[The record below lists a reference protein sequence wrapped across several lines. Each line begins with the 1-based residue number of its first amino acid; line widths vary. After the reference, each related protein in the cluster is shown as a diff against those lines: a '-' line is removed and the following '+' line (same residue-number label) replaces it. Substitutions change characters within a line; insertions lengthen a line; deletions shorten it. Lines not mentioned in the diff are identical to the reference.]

1 MLPNSLTGVIAL
13 ALMVGLFCPIA
24 VADAKVD
31 ADRIEIARESEV
43 FMRRG
48 DGVVTQLD
56 FDVFLSQMPPH
67 HRPAFVSSPDNISG
81 ALNELITPRQLAAEA
96 RDKAPEIVSDPL
108 LQGQMYQA
116 AIVQIAERYMTHIW
130 EQERLEEYNDQ
141 AREIFLVRKDLLRQ
155 PLHADF
161 THILVRSAGTRG
173 ELDAMKS
180 IINVYDLIAEG
191 RTVAEL
197 AAEYSEDPQAEK
209 NSGRYE
215 DVEVSTLDPA
225 VAAMVQQLQ
234 PGQISQ
240 PFRSEFGWHI
250 LQLNDRWRPE
260 VESFDQVRE
269 QALEIAEQ
277 RHKTQVRERIL
288 RRFNMKENEFQ
299 PGAVETLTSRYKA
312 SDQDMEKLK
321 ADIRAR
327 LGQQQEQ

>member
-1 MLPNSLTGVIAL
+1 MLLRNSICVLAAVIA
-13 ALMVGLFCPIA
+13 AGTVSPA
-24 VADAKVD
+24 PAKAADTHL
-31 ADRIEIARESEV
+31 DRIEIERESEV

-48 DGVVTQLD
+48 SGVVTQLD
-56 FDVFLSQMPPH
+56 FDVFLSRMPAH

-81 ALNELITPRQLAAEA
+81 ALNELITPRQIAAEA
-96 RDKAPEIVSDPL
+96 RQEAPEVVDDPL

-130 EQERLEEYNDQ
+130 EQERLEDYTDQ
-141 AREIFLVRKDLLRQ
+141 AREIFMVRKDLLRQ

-161 THILVRSAGTRG
+161 THVLVRSGGTRG

-191 RTVAEL
+191 RSLSDL
-197 AAEYSEDPQAEK
+197 AAEYSEDPQAK
-209 NSGRYE
+209 TNSGRYE
-215 DVEVSTLDPA
+215 DVEISTLDPA
-225 VAAMVQQLQ
+225 VASMIQQLQ

-250 LQLNDRWRPE
+250 LQLNRTWRPD
-260 VESFDQVRE
+260 VESFEQVRE
-269 QALEIAEQ
+269 QALEVAEQ

-288 RRFNMKENEFQ
+288 RRFNMKENEFE
-299 PGAVETLTSRYKA
+299 PGAVEALTARYKA

-327 LGQQQEQ
+327 LGQQEQ

>member
-1 MLPNSLTGVIAL
+1 MQLLKFGPAAISVAAVLTVFA
-13 ALMVGLFCPIA
+13 
-24 VADAKVD
+24 ADADVQQTYED
-31 ADRIEIARESEV
+31 SIEIHSDSEV

-48 DGVVTQLD
+48 DGVVTQTD
-56 FDVFLSQMPPH
+56 FDVYLSQMPPH
-67 HRPAFVSSPDNISG
+67 HRPAFVSSPDNISA
-81 ALNELITPRQLAAEA
+81 ALNELMTPRQLAAEA
-96 RDKAPEIVSDPL
+96 REKAPEVVNDPL

-130 EQERLEEYNDQ
+130 EQERLEDYTDQ
-141 AREIFLVRKDLLRQ
+141 ARELFLVRKDLLRQ
-155 PLHADF
+155 QLHTDF
-161 THILVRSAGTRG
+161 THVLVRSGSARG

-197 AAEYSEDPQAEK
+197 AAEYSEDPQAGQ

-250 LQLNDRWRPE
+250 LELNNRWRPE
-260 VESFDQVRE
+260 VESFDQVRD
-269 QALEIAEQ
+269 QALELAEQ

-288 RRFNMKENEFQ
+288 RRFNLKENEFE
-299 PGAVETLTSRYKA
+299 PGAVEALTSRYEA
-312 SDQDMEKLK
+312 SEQDMEKLK
-321 ADIRAR
+321 SDIRAR
-327 LGQQQEQ
+327 LGQQQQ

>member
-1 MLPNSLTGVIAL
+1 MQLKKAPGVL
-13 ALMVGLFCPIA
+13 AVTLAAGFGVPTPAA
-24 VADAKVD
+24 VAETH
-31 ADRIEIARESEV
+31 ADRIEIERESEV

-56 FDVFLSQMPPH
+56 FDVYLSRMPEH
-67 HRPAFVSSPDNISG
+67 HRPAFVSSPDNISD

-96 RDKAPEIVSDPL
+96 REEAPEVVNDPL

-116 AIVQIAERYMTHIW
+116 ATVQIAERYMTHIW
-130 EQERLEEYNDQ
+130 EQERLDDYTDQ
-141 AREIFLVRKDLLRQ
+141 AREIFMVRKDLLRQ

-161 THILVRSAGTRG
+161 THVLIRSGGARG

-180 IINVYDLIAEG
+180 VINVYDLIAEG
-191 RTVAEL
+191 RTVEEL
-197 AAEYSEDPQAEK
+197 AAQYSEDPQAK
-209 NSGRYE
+209 TNSGRYE

-250 LQLNDRWRPE
+250 LKLNNRWRPE
-260 VESFDQVRE
+260 VESFDQVRD
-269 QALEIAEQ
+269 QALEVAEQ

-288 RRFNMKENEFQ
+288 RRFNMKENEFE
-299 PGAVETLTSRYKA
+299 PGAVEALTSRYKA
-312 SDQDMEKLK
+312 SEQDLEKLK
-321 ADIRAR
+321 ADIRER
-327 LGQQQEQ
+327 LGQQQQ

>member
-1 MLPNSLTGVIAL
+1 MLFKYALGALAVGLTAGVISPAP
-13 ALMVGLFCPIA
+13 VIGQETHT
-24 VADAKVD
+24 
-31 ADRIEIARESEV
+31 DRIEIERESDV

-56 FDVFLSQMPPH
+56 FDVYLSQMPPH
-67 HRPAFVSSPDNISG
+67 HRPAFVSSPDNISD
-81 ALNELITPRQLAAEA
+81 ALNQLMTPRQLAAEA
-96 RDKAPEIVSDPL
+96 REKAPEVVNDPL

-130 EQERLEEYNDQ
+130 EQERLDDYTDQ

-155 PLHADF
+155 PLRADF
-161 THILVRSAGTRG
+161 THVLIRSGGSRG

-180 IINVYDLIAEG
+180 IINVYDLLAEG
-191 RTVAEL
+191 RTVENL
-197 AAEYSEDPQAEK
+197 AAEYSEDPQAES

-225 VAAMVQQLQ
+225 VSEMVQQLQ

-250 LQLNDRWRPE
+250 LKLNDQWRPE
-260 VESFDQVRE
+260 VESFDQVRD
-269 QALEIAEQ
+269 QALNVAEQ

-288 RRFNMKENEFQ
+288 RRFNLKENEFE
-299 PGAVETLTSRYKA
+299 PGAVEALTSRYKA
-312 SDQDMEKLK
+312 SEQDLEKLK
-321 ADIRAR
+321 ADIRKR
-327 LGQQQEQ
+327 LGQQEQ

>member
-1 MLPNSLTGVIAL
+1 MAFIA
-13 ALMVGLFCPIA
+13 AGFAPVYGHAAETHEDSIQ
-24 VADAKVD
+24 
-31 ADRIEIARESEV
+31 IERNSEV

-56 FDVFLSQMPPH
+56 FDVFLSRMPPH
-67 HRPAFVSSPDNISG
+67 HRPAFVSSPDNISD
-81 ALNELITPRQLAAEA
+81 ALNQLMTPRQLAAEA
-96 RDKAPEIVSDPL
+96 REKAPEIVEDPL

-130 EQERLEEYNDQ
+130 EQERLDDYADQ

-161 THILVRSAGTRG
+161 THVLVRSGGTRG

-180 IINVYDLIAEG
+180 IINVYELIAEG
-191 RTVAEL
+191 RSLSDL
-197 AAEYSEDPQAEK
+197 ATEYSEDPQAK
-209 NSGRYE
+209 NNAGRYAE
-215 DVEVSTLDPA
+215 VEISTLDPA
-225 VAAMVQQLQ
+225 VASMIRQLQ

-250 LQLNDRWRPE
+250 LQLNRSWRPE
-260 VESFDQVRE
+260 VENFEQVRE
-269 QALEIAEQ
+269 QALEVAEQ

-288 RRFNMKENEFQ
+288 RRFNLKENEFA
-299 PGAVETLTSRYKA
+299 PGAVEALTSRYKA

-327 LGQQQEQ
+327 LGQQEQ